1 MCVKSH
7 DNFIYRVMI
16 ISYTD
21 ITKKL
26 FLIMGFSHSKFD
38 AKKTLCTRQEKFILE
53 KYDIYNFLLLI
64 YQG

>member
-1 MCVKSH
+1 
-7 DNFIYRVMI
+7 
-16 ISYTD
+16 
-21 ITKKL
+21 
-26 FLIMGFSHSKFD
+26 MGFSHSKFD